1 MTINCRN
8 PQALICHDFILLL
21 LLSFSSFWLFTYPM
35 CLFVVA
41 PIFLSFYSCLSLFL
55 LRFLFFHCFC
65 CCFHLLSVAGPTTSK
80 GARAAL
86 LWHLPGVCGEVC
98 VQGASTVVTQRLRRV
113 GASCDD
119 PPTTPSKAPRLP
131 TNPPSRAPRP
141 PNRAPTS
148 PHPPPSMYLF
158 IIQPRG
164 QLGVHLVRQKMYK

>member
-8 PQALICHDFILLL
+8 PQALIFHDFILLL

-35 CLFVVA
+35 CLFVVT

-86 LWHLPGVCGEVC
+86 LWHLPGV
-98 VQGASTVVTQRLRRV
+98 SFL
-113 GASCDD
+113 
-119 PPTTPSKAPRLP
+119 L
-131 TNPPSRAPRP
+131 
-141 PNRAPTS
+141 S
-148 PHPPPSMYLF
+148 PFLF
-158 IIQPRG
+158 VLNCP
-164 QLGVHLVRQKMYK
+164 QLVLNLNLSVKYEFQLFSFS

>member
-86 LWHLPGVCGEVC
+86 LWHLPGVSFLLLSSIVFNCPQLQLQYLILIFPSHTSFNFFLLS
-98 VQGASTVVTQRLRRV
+98 VQQPIQPIPFFQRLV
-113 GASCDD
+113 
-119 PPTTPSKAPRLP
+119 
-131 TNPPSRAPRP
+131 
-141 PNRAPTS
+141 
-148 PHPPPSMYLF
+148 
-158 IIQPRG
+158 
-164 QLGVHLVRQKMYK
+164 